1 MDPNL
6 FAGRSGFTP
15 DPAPSD
21 NSVNYLRRLKQ
32 QTEADNASTTTAPA
46 SELSCSAAPKKER
59 RRSPRYKCAGS
70 AELTQEGSG
79 VRMWGTLTDISLR
92 GCYVEMSTTFPV
104 DTKVDLILDTL
115 GFRLRAHGVVRISYP
130 FLGMGILLRDVDPE
144 QRLILEKLLAT
155 LASATTV
162 PNPLVSREK
171 SAAEAV
177 ASAEPISLL
186 NEIRRFFEKNGALSR
201 EEFLR
206 IAERCLRT

>member
-1 MDPNL
+1 VDPNL
-6 FAGRSGFTP
+6 FDDRSGFTP

-21 NSVNYLRRLKQ
+21 NSVNYLRRLKA
-32 QTEADNASTTTAPA
+32 QTEADNASTTTPA
-46 SELSCSAAPKKER
+46 SEISSGAAPKKER

-70 AELTQEGSG
+70 AELTQQGSG
-79 VRMWGTLTDISLR
+79 VRMWGSLTDISLR

-104 DTKVDLILDTL
+104 DTKVDLALDAL
-115 GFRLRAHGVVRISYP
+115 GFRFRSHGIVRISYP

-171 SAAEAV
+171 STAEAV
-177 ASAEPISLL
+177 AAAEPITFL
-186 NEIRRFFEKNGALSR
+186 NEIRRFFDKNGALSR

-206 IAERCLRT
+206 IAEHCQRT

>member
-1 MDPNL
+1 VDPNL

-32 QTEADNASTTTAPA
+32 QTEADNASTTPTPGSAPGNGTA
-46 SELSCSAAPKKER
+46 SKKER

-70 AELTQEGSG
+70 VELTQEGSG

-104 DTKVDLILDTL
+104 DTKVDLVLDAL
-115 GFRLRAHGVVRISYP
+115 GFRLRAHGIVRISYP
-130 FLGMGILLRDVDPE
+130 FLGMGILLRDIDPE
-144 QRLILEKLLAT
+144 QRLLLEKLLAT

-162 PNPLVSREK
+162 ANPLVSPEK

-177 ASAEPISLL
+177 DAAEPITLL

-201 EEFLR
+201 EEFFR
-206 IAERCLRT
+206 IAARCHRT